1 MGCHAIDIGGGCLSC
16 RVGANRA
23 DGALYQ
29 LEVLQLLIPELPKRI
44 EGNLGTDVPGC
55 GTFRNERI
63 VKTHSGAFERKPAA
77 EFVDKRFRI
86 LASQFLQCRAC
97 DALERSWGGTE
108 PTTSASAMYSL
119 RISAREDSSPL
130 EEAGVAV
137 HSASISLI
145 SIGDISIPVRLSPTT
160 VVFSMLSIS
169 WYVSLEWL

>member
-44 EGNLGTDVPGC
+44 EGNLGIAVPGC

-63 VKTHSGAFERKPAA
+63 VKTHSGAFKRKPAA

-86 LASQFLQCRAC
+86 LASQFLHCRAC
-97 DALERSWGGTE
+97 GALERSWGGNRTHNLGFGYVLF
-108 PTTSASAMYSL
+108 THI
-119 RISAREDSSPL
+119 RKGGFISA
-130 EEAGVAV
+130 G
-137 HSASISLI
+137 
-145 SIGDISIPVRLSPTT
+145 G
-160 VVFSMLSIS
+160 S
-169 WYVSLEWL
+169 WSRGAQRQHFLNIDRGHIDPGAIESDNCTFLHDFNLLVCVS